1 MQSKRVCLILNP
13 HAGKNF
19 EELSGILAVFA
30 AAGWKTDIALK
41 EYGGH
46 AMELARSAAEQGYD
60 LIVAY
65 GGDGTL
71 NQVVNG
77 VMNASTK
84 NGRRSVVG
92 IIPGGT
98 ANQWATE
105 LGIPADP
112 VKAALLLVNSRVRS
126 IDIGHLDVRALDYPD
141 EASIQ
146 EAGKAQENHVA
157 QNGATTRRRKLRTR
171 PGAKHH
177 FLLTAG
183 LGIDAAVI
191 GGVSKTLKY
200 RVGRLAFGVAAAKK
214 LPSEHAFP
222 LRIAMKE
229 KDERP
234 EWEGQSVQVLLGN
247 TRRYA
252 DVVELTPNAY
262 IDDGVLDV
270 CVITSGTP
278 LKTVQQITSLLVRRK
293 PADST
298 TEYFHGAHLSM
309 TLPASVSIQLDGTAI
324 PLKRLVRKSDLRALQ
339 DLDDP
344 EQALLTYRFDAL
356 PRTLRVAI
364 PRDYDGVLF
373 ARTGG
378 RGPSHVPPEQADEQV
393 GSQTD
398 TTSASPSEQHQDDP
412 EDETSQTVKAL
423 QTQELHPE
431 ERKVEEQEK
440 GQQEQPERDAT
451 QPGNGRLI
459 SVISAVQVPG
469 RKQCAIIAGITRSK
483 GTGALKL
490 VAVKV
495 THNSA
500 ISKADGQAGS
510 LAFIHELQEGQEI
523 VVEGKQSKRGVITA
537 RRVII

>member
-1 MQSKRVCLILNP
+1 MQSRRVCLIINP

-41 EYGGH
+41 EFGGH

-60 LIVAY
+60 MIVAY

-77 VMNASTK
+77 VMNARTRQ
-84 NGRRSVVG
+84 GRRNVVG

-126 IDIGHLDVRALDYPD
+126 IDIGHLDVRALEYPGD
-141 EASIQ
+141 ASIQ
-146 EAGKAQENHVA
+146 EAGKAQENHGER
-157 QNGATTRRRKLRTR
+157 NGATPRRKKLMTR

-214 LPSEHAFP
+214 LPNEHAFP
-222 LRIAMKE
+222 LRIAVKE
-229 KDERP
+229 KDEAP

-278 LKTVQQITSLLVRRK
+278 LTTVQQITSLLVRRK
-293 PADST
+293 PADVT
-298 TEYFHGAHLSM
+298 TEYFHCAHLTM
-309 TLPASVSIQLDGTAI
+309 TLPASVSVQLDGTAI
-324 PLKRLVRKSDLRALQ
+324 PLKRLLKKSDLRALQ

-378 RGPSHVPPEQADEQV
+378 RGPSHIPPEQAEEQK

-398 TTSASPSEQHQDDP
+398 STSASEAEQKKDGL
-412 EDETSQTVKAL
+412 EDETSQTVKTL
-423 QTQELHPE
+423 QTQELHPG
-431 ERKVEEQEK
+431 ERKEK
-440 GQQEQPERDAT
+440 GQQEQPEQAT
-451 QPGNGRLI
+451 TRSGDGRLI

-495 THNSA
+495 THNRA
-500 ISKADGQAGS
+500 ISKADGQAGTFE
-510 LAFIHELQEGQEI
+510 LIHELQEGQEI
-523 VVEGKQSKRGVITA
+523 VVEGKQSKRGVISA